1 MAFLDTTHKRK
12 SAFITGLITALLL
25 LVIFF
30 FGLKYMDPPIEY
42 GIAVNFGTTD
52 FGSGDQQPQEEL
64 QPMTQPSEPIEEQQE
79 EVEEVVEETSSEA
92 VKAEQVM
99 TQENE
104 EAIAIKKEEEAK
116 KKLEADRRNKLE
128 KERLAKEKIE
138 KEKREEAERVKREQ
152 EAKRKELDALMG
164 GLNSDGK
171 AKGGEGNDDQP
182 GDKGKVTGDP
192 NAKGYYG
199 SGGGGGG
206 GNYRLGNRQ
215 ALNKPKPAYNCNEE
229 GNVHVSITVD
239 QNGNVIAA
247 QAGVKGTTNS
257 ATCLL
262 ESAKEAAL
270 KTKFSPDA
278 SAPARQIGVIIYNFS
293 LSE

>member
-12 SAFITGLITALLL
+12 SALITGVITALLL
-25 LVIFF
+25 VVIFF
-30 FGLKYMDPPIEY
+30 FGLKYLDPPIEY

-64 QPMTQPSEPIEEQQE
+64 QPLTQPSEPIEEQQE

-92 VKAEQVM
+92 VKAEEVI

-104 EAIAIKKEEEAK
+104 ETIAIKKEEEAK

-138 KEKREEAERVKREQ
+138 REKREEAERVKREQ
-152 EAKRKELDALMG
+152 EAKRKALDALMG

-171 AKGGEGNDDQP
+171 AKGGEGNDNQA

-199 SGGGGGG
+199 SGAGG

-215 ALNKPKPAYNCNEE
+215 ALNKPKPAYNCNED
-229 GNVHVSITVD
+229 GNVYVSITVD
-239 QNGNVIAA
+239 QNGNVIEA
-247 QAGVKGTTNS
+247 QAGVKGTTTA

-278 SAPARQIGVIIYNFS
+278 SAPARQIGLIIYNFS

>member
-1 MAFLDTTHKRK
+1 MKKFKYISVLLLSFGTLFSQSRDQILNELSELLKSQGNPSELFYVESEGFLDIH
-12 SAFITGLITALLL
+12 
-25 LVIFF
+25 
-30 FGLKYMDPPIEY
+30 
-42 GIAVNFGTTD
+42 NH
-52 FGSGDQQPQEEL
+52 Q
-64 QPMTQPSEPIEEQQE
+64 
-79 EVEEVVEETSSEA
+79 
-92 VKAEQVM
+92 
-99 TQENE
+99 
-104 EAIAIKKEEEAK
+104 IKLYEAK
-116 KKLEADRRNKLE
+116 LRYEESNGPMLGFYCAGFSSKCIYNPRTKQEMSNFSFRMKDKEGVYQAIELINKIPYANNRY
-128 KERLAKEKIE
+128 K
-138 KEKREEAERVKREQ
+138 V
-152 EAKRKELDALMG
+152 DALMG

-171 AKGGEGNDDQP
+171 AKGGEGNDSQP

-229 GNVHVSITVD
+229 GNVYVSITVD
-239 QNGNVIAA
+239 QNGHVIAA

>member
-12 SAFITGLITALLL
+12 SALFTGLITVLLL

-79 EVEEVVEETSSEA
+79 EIEEVVEETSSEA
-92 VKAEQVM
+92 VKAEEVI

-152 EAKRKELDALMG
+152 EEKKRKLDALIG
-164 GLNSDGK
+164 GVSK
-171 AKGGEGNDDQP
+171 SEVTTTGGEGNDNKA
-182 GDKGKVTGDP
+182 GDKGQLDGDP
-192 NAKGYYG
+192 YAPSYFGSGGYG
-199 SGGGGGG
+199 SGGVGYG
-206 GNYRLGNRQ
+206 
-215 ALNKPKPAYNCNEE
+215 LNGRGRATYSELKQDCNEY
-229 GNVHVSITVD
+229 GL
-239 QNGNVIAA
+239 VI
-247 QAGVKGTTNS
+247 VRIVVN
-257 ATCLL
+257 
-262 ESAKEAAL
+262 
-270 KTKFSPDA
+270 
-278 SAPARQIGVIIYNFS
+278 R
-293 LSE
+293 